1 MSDFKEFFNLF
12 KDNLLQSKSET
23 RLKEIF
29 DMMDIQG
36 NGYITVEDL
45 KSIFNEFGESYDE
58 EYLKEMIIILDKN
71 NNNYLDFED
80 FKEVIRNSKTL

>member
-1 MSDFKEFFNLF
+1 
-12 KDNLLQSKSET
+12 
-23 RLKEIF
+23 
-29 DMMDIQG
+29 MMDIQG